1 MSAQDDGMDVNINIK
16 NLQDAINK
24 LTKAMNGGMDG
35 MASKVNKSASRFEQQ
50 LKRIDYAHEKSIS
63 RTQER
68 YKLMGQARSMELL
81 QRLGGGGMGGQIMN
95 FIGSMGGQKISD
107 MERLRSLK
115 DKKRSKGSSVFDT
128 AEIQYLESNKS
139 VTVLETLSKKFDQY
153 FGGDSKWNKMFGGH
167 GKMAATGMGIGAATM
182 GVMAVQKG
190 VQLAIES
197 SPMLQQMLKLWKF
210 GIMMVLRP
218 IGTFFGMIMRPI
230 MLLMLRKFIIP
241 FYQKYMPV
249 MTKLGNDL
257 GVFIAK
263 WLDGKTEEDSPT
275 SNEVLLSGLD
285 KWINSPEITATDT
298 EEERNEKMDIR
309 IDAIG
314 EVLSGFAGLMG
325 DSMIGLRV
333 LGKILE
339 LTGDKIV
346 QNAFGA
352 DSDGTEQGFK
362 EEFEGGFTDPDPQ
375 AVIDAKLIDAQHEI
389 RDLMQEQI
397 DNNPVADAAETIEEV
412 IKRMDE
418 KAGIDSDFEQE
429 KKDARDKIFSEGNAN
444 LDEGNAINT
453 TNVNGTYSSIDN
465 KETEADRQKAI
476 IDSYGSMNSGGR
488 KQTSV
493 RQDMIDGVTGGHGLL
508 DKNGDG
514 KIDYLDYMAN
524 GGIID
529 EPILGTG
536 LRTGKGYMMGEA
548 GKEAVIPLNK
558 LGGGGNSSITINI
571 QNMSGSQQDLNNLKR
586 TILDVLQQSS
596 MGRMRA

>member
-1 MSAQDDGMDVNINIK
+1 
-16 NLQDAINK
+16 
-24 LTKAMNGGMDG
+24 
-35 MASKVNKSASRFEQQ
+35 
-50 LKRIDYAHEKSIS
+50 
-63 RTQER
+63 
-68 YKLMGQARSMELL
+68 
-81 QRLGGGGMGGQIMN
+81 
-95 FIGSMGGQKISD
+95 
-107 MERLRSLK
+107 
-115 DKKRSKGSSVFDT
+115 
-128 AEIQYLESNKS
+128 
-139 VTVLETLSKKFDQY
+139 
-153 FGGDSKWNKMFGGH
+153 
-167 GKMAATGMGIGAATM
+167 
-182 GVMAVQKG
+182 
-190 VQLAIES
+190 
-197 SPMLQQMLKLWKF
+197 
-210 GIMMVLRP
+210 
-218 IGTFFGMIMRPI
+218 
-230 MLLMLRKFIIP
+230 
-241 FYQKYMPV
+241 
-249 MTKLGNDL
+249 
-257 GVFIAK
+257 
-263 WLDGKTEEDSPT
+263 
-275 SNEVLLSGLD
+275 
-285 KWINSPEITATDT
+285 
-298 EEERNEKMDIR
+298 
-309 IDAIG
+309 
-314 EVLSGFAGLMG
+314 MG